1 MFSSWGEFI
10 TWVNLGEAK
19 TIGIYK
25 SRTPLHFSAQL
36 PPVNWV
42 NSLQRVLSAAW
53 PTLALFKP
61 MNFSVSTLRTRISRR
76 ALAYVLAVAMP
87 FLSAILLQHA
97 AFLHPI
103 PFGPYFL
110 TIVLIATIGGL
121 APSLLALAV
130 SILARYLFPIAG
142 SPLFPLSHTD
152 AMRYIFLLLCAVII
166 SLIANRVQR
175 SQSKLEHALADLHE
189 RTDALIESLSA
200 GKCASWTIDL
210 GLRQSARWYSGSYP
224 VFGRPFAE
232 VERLPSLEP
241 LLHPEDQPRLA
252 AVREAMR
259 THDTPIVFEHRVPWP
274 NGELHWLEMR
284 ATRIPGPGCR
294 WRGITV
300 DITERKL
307 TEAALLRSEKLAAMG
322 RLASTIAH
330 EINNPLEA
338 VTNLLYIV
346 GTDPEL
352 SSATASYIA
361 TADRELARLGHITR
375 LTLGFVRSTG
385 VITKVD
391 VANTIDDVLAVF
403 HHRLEMKNI
412 EVVRHYEPGVLV
424 SIAPHEL
431 RQIATNLIANATDA
445 LPTTGGTLAIT
456 ISTDRDTAVI
466 LVEDNGS
473 GIADH
478 HLPRIF
484 EPFFTTREEVGTG
497 IGLWVTRELVEKYS
511 GAITVESGNLASG
524 NLTAGNLLAPA
535 TRFRVELPLAL

>member
-1 MFSSWGEFI
+1 
-10 TWVNLGEAK
+10 
-19 TIGIYK
+19 
-25 SRTPLHFSAQL
+25 
-36 PPVNWV
+36 
-42 NSLQRVLSAAW
+42 
-53 PTLALFKP
+53 
-61 MNFSVSTLRTRISRR
+61 MNTFASTLRHRLSRR
-76 ALAYVLAVAMP
+76 AVAYLLACTLP
-87 FLSAILLQHA
+87 FLSAIVLQHTE
-97 AFLHPI
+97 FLRPI
-103 PFGPYFL
+103 PFAPYFL
-110 TIVLIATIGGL
+110 TIVLVAALGGL
-121 APSLLALAV
+121 GPSVVALAC
-130 SILARYLFPIAG
+130 SIAARLLLPIADA
-142 SPLFPLSHTD
+142 PLLPFSHTD
-152 AMRYIFLLLCAVII
+152 GLRYVFLLVSAVVI

-175 SQSKLEHALADLHE
+175 SQGKLEDALADLHE
-189 RTDALIESLSA
+189 RTDALIESLAA

-210 GLRQSARWYSGSYP
+210 DNNQSARWYSGSYP
-224 VFGRPFAE
+224 VFGRPFSD

-241 LLHPEDQPRLA
+241 LLHPDDQPRLA
-252 AVREAMR
+252 AVRESMR
-259 THDTPIVFEHRVPWP
+259 STDAPVVFEHRVPWP

-338 VTNLLYIV
+338 VTNLLYLV
-346 GTDPEL
+346 GTDPDL
-352 SSATASYIA
+352 SPTTASYIA

-391 VANTIDDVLAVF
+391 VAATIDDVLAVF
-403 HHRLEMKNI
+403 HHRLEMKSI

-456 ISTDRDTAVI
+456 ISTDRDNAVI

-511 GAITVESGNLASG
+511 GSITVESGNLIGSNPIGA
-524 NLTAGNLLAPA
+524 A
-535 TRFRVELPLAL
+535 TRFRIELPLAL